1 MADPKIKIR
10 RSSTP
15 GKIPTT
21 AQIELGE
28 LAINTYD
35 GALYLKKSANSVETI
50 VKIGPSEGEGEGGTF
65 GNLDGGVPNSVYGG
79 MFLVDGGGI
88 L

>member
-35 GALYLKKSANSVETI
+35 GALYLKKNANSVETI
-50 VKIGPSEGEGEGGTF
+50 VKIGPSEESGGV

-79 MFLVDGGGI
+79 MFTVDAGGI
-88 L
+88 

>member
-50 VKIGPSEGEGEGGTF
+50 VKIGPSEGESGGTF

-79 MFLVDGGGI
+79 MFTVDAGGI
-88 L
+88 

>member
-1 MADPKIKIR
+1 MADPKVKIR

-21 AQIELGE
+21 AQIDLGE

-35 GALYLKKSANSVETI
+35 GFLYLKKNVDSVESV
-50 VKIGPSEGEGEGGTF
+50 VKVGPTETV
-65 GNLDGGVPNSVYGG
+65 GNIDGGVPNSVYGG
-79 MFLVDGGGI
+79 ISSINGGAV
-88 L
+88 

>member
-15 GKIPTT
+15 GKIPST
-21 AQIELGE
+21 AQLELGE

-35 GALYLKKSANSVETI
+35 GALYLKKNANSVETI
-50 VKIGPSEGEGEGGTF
+50 IKIGPSEGSGGESF

-79 MFLVDGGGI
+79 MFTIDAGGI
-88 L
+88 